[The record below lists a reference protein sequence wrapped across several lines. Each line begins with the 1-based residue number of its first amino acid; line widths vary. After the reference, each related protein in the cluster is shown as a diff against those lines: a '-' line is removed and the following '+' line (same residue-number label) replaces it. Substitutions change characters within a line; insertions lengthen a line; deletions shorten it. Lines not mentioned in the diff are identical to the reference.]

1 MGVGELDKCYHRQG
15 VLRSRRSR
23 MRLKC
28 NIALLLNQLL
38 NCLQSDVIT
47 LRGHLLCTLQVRSQ
61 CTLHSLPPGVGTIAG
76 GSLTQCTRS
85 SEQQCSQCRPLC
97 ARHGSK
103 EKTLASHKS
112 LQVPI
117 PMHHPYGWH
126 ANGNCQQMHEPT
138 TLALSDQP
146 APPSTACW
154 II

>member
-1 MGVGELDKCYHRQG
+1 MSAVGVGELDKCYHRQG

-28 NIALLLNQLL
+28 NIALLQLL

-47 LRGHLLCTLQVRSQ
+47 LREHLLCTLQVRSQ
-61 CTLHSLPPGVGTIAG
+61 YTLHSLPPGVGTIAG

-117 PMHHPYGWH
+117 PMHHPDD
-126 ANGNCQQMHEPT
+126 CKQMAIVSRCT
-138 TLALSDQP
+138 NQP
-146 APPSTACW
+146 LLH
-154 II
+154 